1 MKNRLQAPVLLSIVT
16 LLGLITSKADAALLI
31 GNTEGNNI
39 VVFDESTGTF
49 QGNFTTPGL
58 GGLQSPDALT
68 IGPDGNLYVSSG
80 GNSGLNLFDPA
91 YPQDSAILRY
101 SLTGE
106 FLGVAASGGG

>member
-68 IGPDGNLYVSSG
+68 IGTRRQPLCQQWRQQWTQFV
-80 GNSGLNLFDPA
+80 
-91 YPQDSAILRY
+91 
-101 SLTGE
+101 
-106 FLGVAASGGG
+106 